1 MNEETHRWDF
11 FSPNILERTLATR
24 AEKTVTTIKK
34 IGITHSS
41 LSFAVRNT
49 RLVSILL
56 IDKIWD
62 APGFK
67 KNATLENSRAGVN
80 KEMLIWFIT
89 CISDKQIGK
98 PRYRARRTR

>member
-1 MNEETHRWDF
+1 MRAMGSEFEFMNIEAAIAKLRWDF

-24 AEKTVTTIKK
+24 AEKTVTTMKK

-41 LSFAVRNT
+41 LSFA
-49 RLVSILL
+49 
-56 IDKIWD
+56 
-62 APGFK
+62 GFK

-89 CISDKQIGK
+89 
-98 PRYRARRTR
+98 R